1 MGKFVGLVGALTTFG
16 AVAYLMA
23 PVPQSATS
31 VTSALDAPAPATAA
45 RTSAPVTKI
54 AVASSPGATADP
66 AARPVA
72 SAPAPRGEPT
82 VVLVQQIQAELN
94 RLGCYDGT
102 IDGQWSDATQRAMQT
117 LGERVS
123 VLRPVDTPDY
133 IMLALAR
140 SQASAV
146 CTSTQ
151 RRAAAPARS
160 RLTEIAA
167 PGIVR
172 PGKGEVRPTS
182 GTPRVV
188 ASETARRTPAEPPKV
203 WRAVP
208 DAPPKRV
215 AVRDADAKTEDARL
229 KTARDEPN
237 RIETRNRTAAVTTPS
252 VQTAPSSSPMP
263 ETPRMGLGVGPGD
276 PLQAHIDPRNPSAP
290 AILRGPPQPLPRFA
304 LQSGERPAVPA
315 ASDPSA
321 SPAGTA
327 LPPPSANSASPPPAR
342 VASKQAKRSWQR
354 SVFTD
359 MRFNGP

>member
-23 PVPQSATS
+23 PLPQSATS
-31 VTSALDAPAPATAA
+31 ASDLPTPATAV
-45 RTSAPVTKI
+45 RSDAPVTNV
-54 AVASSPGATADP
+54 AVASSTRATVDP
-66 AARPVA
+66 AARPIA
-72 SAPAPRGEPT
+72 SAPARGEPT

-102 IDGQWSDATQRAMQT
+102 IDGQWSDATQRAMHA

-140 SQASAV
+140 SQSGAV
-146 CTSTQ
+146 CTPAQ
-151 RRAAAPARS
+151 LRARS

-167 PGIVR
+167 PGIVG
-172 PGKGEVRPTS
+172 PGQGEVRPTS
-182 GTPRVV
+182 GTPRVA
-188 ASETARRTPAEPPKV
+188 ASQAARPAPAEPPKV

-208 DAPPKRV
+208 DAQSKR
-215 AVRDADAKTEDARL
+215 AAARDADPKTEAARL
-229 KTARDEPN
+229 KAAGDELN
-237 RIETRNRTAAVTTPS
+237 RIETRKRTAAVTTP
-252 VQTAPSSSPMP
+252 VPSATPGDQPATSSPLP
-263 ETPRMGLGVGPGD
+263 EESRMGLGVGPGD
-276 PLQAHIDPRNPSAP
+276 PLQAHIDPRNPNAP

-304 LQSGERPAVPA
+304 LQSGEQPA
-315 ASDPSA
+315 A
-321 SPAGTA
+321 PAA
-327 LPPPSANSASPPPAR
+327 NEPPLPPPPAIAASPPPAR